1 MEIAACPVIRQ
12 DLALYP
18 AEHDPD
24 GQPCWFLHDPLSN
37 RYFRLG
43 QRLIEL
49 LPFLDALDIGKAAQ
63 KASQNLHRPVE
74 QGEMADL
81 CQFLRQ
87 NHLVCSDD
95 EQRQIYRQALGR
107 KKQGLLMSLARRY
120 LFVRVPLLNPDPW
133 LTRNLPRIRWLAS
146 PTLWWVYLL
155 SLFAGLG
162 MLLRQPDQFLATFLH
177 LFTFQGLFAYFA
189 VLFVVKLL
197 HELGHAFV
205 AKHYGCRVPIIG
217 VAFLVGWP
225 VLYTDTTDAWKLLE
239 RHKRM
244 RIVAAG
250 MLVESVLAGFCLLG
264 WGLVDDGLLRSV
276 FFLMATSSL
285 LMTLVVNLNP
295 LMRFDGYFLFSDW
308 LRLPNLEQRAFAV
321 GRWRLREWLFAYGE
335 GCPDQ
340 GRERLAWFAF
350 AVWVYRLFLFLGIA
364 LLVYQFFFKAAG
376 VILFAV
382 ELAYFIGL
390 PILRELGQWRIRMW
404 RKRLPWRARITLML
418 AVLGVSSLFVPWQ
431 TTITAPAVLTGVY
444 HSFYAPRAGVLLS
457 ALPEPGQRVGE
468 GDPLVELNSDVLDLQ
483 LLLAREKLALAR
495 HQLGTIGFSESLR
508 RETPVIKSRLKG
520 LAGEVA
526 ELERQQSLLI
536 LRANGQGQIVERMQG
551 LAEGDW
557 VAAGQRL
564 IGMVDKSRLEVVAF
578 PAAEVIPR
586 IGKGGNARFI
596 PEQREWPA
604 YDLVLASI
612 DPVGLTELDM
622 PYLASTHQGSIAVR
636 PADDGRLR
644 LQEGRYRSRFKVV
657 GGRDTVFG
665 ATPDTAPDRVV
676 RGEVQIQGR
685 AESLATRG
693 YRWIGLVLQRERG
706 F

>member
-1 MEIAACPVIRQ
+1 METSACPVIRQ
-12 DLALYP
+12 DLTLYP

-49 LPFLDALDIGKAAQ
+49 LPFLDSPDTAKAAQ
-63 KASQNLHRPVE
+63 TASQNLNRSVE
-74 QGEMADL
+74 QGEIADL

-87 NHLVCSDD
+87 NHLVRSDI
-95 EQRQIYRQALGR
+95 EQRQIYQQVLNR
-107 KKQGLLMSLARRY
+107 KKQSVFTSLARRY
-120 LFVRVPLLNPDPW
+120 LFIRVPLLNPDPW
-133 LTRNLPRIRWLAS
+133 LTRSLSRVRWLAS

-155 SLFAGLG
+155 SMLAGLG
-162 MLLRQPDQFLATFLH
+162 MLVRQPDQFLATFLH
-177 LFTFQGLFAYFA
+177 LFTFQGLFAYFV
-189 VLFVVKLL
+189 VLFAVKSL

-264 WGLVDDGLLRSV
+264 WGLVEDGLLRSV
-276 FFLMATSSL
+276 FFLIATSSL

-335 GCPDQ
+335 VCPDP
-340 GRERLAWFAF
+340 GRQRLAWFAF
-350 AVWVYRLFLFLGIA
+350 AVWIYRFFLFLGIA

-376 VILFAV
+376 LILFAV

-390 PILRELGQWRIRMW
+390 PILRELGQWRVRMW
-404 RKRLPWRARITLML
+404 RKRLPWRAHITLML
-418 AVLGVSSLFVPWQ
+418 AVLGVSGLFVPWQ
-431 TTITAPAVLTGVY
+431 TTITAPAVLTGAY
-444 HSFYAPRAGVLLS
+444 QSFYAPRAGMLLS
-457 ALPEPGQRVGE
+457 ALPEPGRLVAE
-468 GDPLVELNSDVLDLQ
+468 GDALVELNSDVLDLQ

-526 ELERQQSLLI
+526 ELERQQSLMI
-536 LRANGQGQIVERMQG
+536 LRAKGQGEVVERMQG
-551 LAEGDW
+551 LTAGDW

-564 IGMVDKSRLEVVAF
+564 VGMVDKSRLEVVAF
-578 PAAEVIPR
+578 PAAEVIQR
-586 IGKGGNARFI
+586 IGEEGEARFI

-622 PYLASTHQGSIAVR
+622 PYLASVHQGSIAVR
-636 PADDGRLR
+636 PAEDGRLR

-657 GGRDTVFG
+657 DAHG
-665 ATPDTAPDRVV
+665 AAPDIAPDRVV

-685 AESLATRG
+685 AESLAARG